1 MSVTTRQ
8 PVGYH
13 HCPTNRQVRP
23 RVSVVAASWLAAA
36 IIALLPVMPAHAQQL
51 GDFGRIE
58 PGFVNDEL
66 LPLVDPNRKGMNG
79 RPVDGFNL
87 TDEEAEMR
95 DRVWRFLVA
104 PHAKDWAWPYSAE
117 IRPARA
123 GGGTDKQVGKY
134 YRWLTGERYAS
145 SRVRYNTMAMHVG
158 ADIGTLPATF
168 RSICAV
174 IEVDRQR
181 GVAVAEIDGLGPE
194 MLARVDKRDR
204 LNGAFIGRFVLA
216 LNLRYQSYQFALD
229 HFLVETPHQE
239 AVKVDTALTEL
250 VMWVERANA
259 HDFCGDGWSPHG
271 DGKSAL
277 PGRVLLDAP
286 GEGEYRK

>member
-8 PVGYH
+8 PVGCRR
-13 HCPTNRQVRP
+13 CPTSRQAQP
-23 RVSVVAASWLAAA
+23 RASVVAASWLAAA
-36 IIALLPVMPAHAQQL
+36 IIGLLPGGPAAAQQL
-51 GDFGRIE
+51 GDFGRMA

-66 LPLVDPNRKGMNG
+66 LPLLDPNRKGMNG

-87 TDEEAEMR
+87 TDEETEMR

-104 PHAKDWAWPYSAE
+104 PHAKDWAWPYTAE
-117 IRPARA
+117 IRPAKA
-123 GGGTDKQVGKY
+123 GGGTARQVGKY

-145 SRVRYNTMAMHVG
+145 SRVRYNTMAAHVE

-174 IEVDRQR
+174 IEVDRLR
-181 GVAVAEIDGLGPE
+181 GVAVAEIDGLEPA
-194 MLARVDKRDR
+194 MQARVDRRDR

-216 LNLRYQSYQFALD
+216 LDFRYQSYQYALD

-239 AVKVDTALTEL
+239 AVKVDAALTEL
-250 VMWVERANA
+250 IVWVERANA
-259 HDFCGDGWSPHG
+259 HDFCGDGWSPHRG
-271 DGKSAL
+271 GQTAL
-277 PGRVLLDAP
+277 PGRILLEAP
-286 GEGEYRK
+286 DEGEYLK

>member
-1 MSVTTRQ
+1 MSGTTRQ
-8 PVGYH
+8 A
-13 HCPTNRQVRP
+13 CPTSRRVRP
-23 RVSVVAASWLAAA
+23 RASVVAASWLAAVIVA
-36 IIALLPVMPAHAQQL
+36 TLPVAPAAAQQL
-51 GDFGRIE
+51 GDFGRME

-66 LPLVDPNRKGMNG
+66 MPLVDRNRKGMNG

-87 TDEEAEMR
+87 TDEEVEMR
-95 DRVWRFLVA
+95 DRVWRFLIA

-117 IRPARA
+117 IRPAKQ

-134 YRWLTGERYAS
+134 YRWLTGQRYAS
-145 SRVRYNTMAMHVG
+145 SRVRYNTMAQHIA
-158 ADIGTLPATF
+158 ADNGTLAGTF

-181 GVAVAEIDGLGPE
+181 GVAVAEVDGLEAE
-194 MLARVDKRDR
+194 MQVRVDKRDR
-204 LNGAFIGRFVLA
+204 ENGDFIDRFVLA
-216 LNLRYQSYQFALD
+216 LSFRYVSYQYALD

-250 VMWVERANA
+250 VVWVERAKA
-259 HDFCGDGWSPHG
+259 HDFCGDGRSAHG
-271 DGKSAL
+271 DGRSAL

-286 GEGEYRK
+286 DEGEYRK

>member
-8 PVGYH
+8 A
-13 HCPTNRQVRP
+13 CPTSRRVRP
-23 RVSVVAASWLAAA
+23 RVSVVAASWLAAVIVA
-36 IIALLPVMPAHAQQL
+36 TLPVAPAAAQQL
-51 GDFGRIE
+51 GDFGRME

-66 LPLVDPNRKGMNG
+66 IPLVDRNRKGMNG

-87 TDEEAEMR
+87 TDEEVEMR
-95 DRVWRFLVA
+95 DRVWRFLIA

-117 IRPARA
+117 IRPAKA
-123 GGGTDKQVGKY
+123 GSGTEKQIGKY
-134 YRWLTGERYAS
+134 YRWLTGQRYAS
-145 SRVRYNTMAMHVG
+145 SRVRYNTMAGHIA
-158 ADIGTLPATF
+158 ADNGTLEGTF

-181 GVAVAEIDGLGPE
+181 GVAVAEVDGLEAE
-194 MLARVDKRDR
+194 MQVRVDKRDR
-204 LNGAFIGRFVLA
+204 ENGAFIDRFVLA
-216 LNLRYQSYQFALD
+216 LSFRYESYQYALD

-250 VMWVERANA
+250 VVWVERAKA
-259 HDFCGDGWSPHG
+259 HDFCSDGWSVHG

-277 PGRVLLDAP
+277 PSRVLIDAP
-286 GEGEYRK
+286 DEGEYRK

>member
-1 MSVTTRQ
+1 MSVTIRQ
-8 PVGYH
+8 G
-13 HCPTNRQVRP
+13 CPTSRRVRP
-23 RVSVVAASWLAAA
+23 RASVVAANWLAAA
-36 IIALLPVMPAHAQQL
+36 IIAFLPVGIVHAQQL
-51 GDFGRIE
+51 GDFGRME

-66 LPLVDPNRKGMNG
+66 LPLLNPNRKGMNG
-79 RPVDGFNL
+79 KAVDGFNL
-87 TDEEAEMR
+87 TDEEVEMR

-117 IRPARA
+117 IRPAKA
-123 GGGTDKQVGKY
+123 GSGTDKQIGKY
-134 YRWLTGERYAS
+134 YRWLTGQRYAS

-158 ADIGTLPATF
+158 ADNGTLEGTF

-181 GVAVAEIDGLGPE
+181 GVAVAEIDDLEPE

-204 LNGAFIGRFVLA
+204 LNGVFISRFILA
-216 LNLRYQSYQFALD
+216 LNFRYQSYQYALD

-250 VMWVERANA
+250 VVWVERANA
-259 HDFCGDGWSPHG
+259 HDFCGTGWSPHAE
-271 DGKSAL
+271 GKSAL